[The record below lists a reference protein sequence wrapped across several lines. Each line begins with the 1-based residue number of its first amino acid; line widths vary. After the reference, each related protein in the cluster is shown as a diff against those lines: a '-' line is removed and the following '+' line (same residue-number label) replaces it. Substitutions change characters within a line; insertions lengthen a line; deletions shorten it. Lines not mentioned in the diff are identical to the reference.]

1 MSGALKKTTA
11 ITGLAVVRNPH
22 QVLTVVHKKILAVL
36 QKMPETSTY
45 RRHTEN
51 IVQARQAAVE
61 QESSVASLE
70 LKVNGGQAEE
80 LIQQARKEL
89 KLARNMLKWKPWEPL
104 AQEAPANQWKWPM

>member
-22 QVLTVVHKKILAVL
+22 QLLTVTHKKLLAVL
-36 QKMPETSTY
+36 QKMPETSAY

-51 IVQARQAAVE
+51 IVKARQAAVE
-61 QESSVASLE
+61 QETSVPGLE

-89 KLARNMLKWKPWEPL
+89 KLARNMLKWKPWDPL
-104 AQEAPANQWKWPM
+104 AQEAPVGQWKWPL